1 MTDRIT
7 RLKSYFMAKE
17 HLAFRKEKPVDPSV
31 YRRGEFHRRTAL
43 RLDLSLQ
50 MQDIVFIPDERFV
63 ATRTVGNLPNIYRE
77 GETASG
83 AVNNIC
89 PRYDRV
95 IAEGLEK
102 TIERLESCKTP
113 ENAAYLESC
122 ILSCRA
128 VMNFAGRY
136 ATAAAE
142 QGKEEIVKNLRNIPR
157 KGASTF
163 YEALQFFRFLH
174 FALWCEGDY
183 HIVIGRFDQW
193 MYPYLEADLKSG
205 LLDEET
211 ALTLLEDFFLT
222 FNKDTDLYP
231 GVQLGDNGQSM
242 MLGGYDLEGNDQ
254 YNLLSELCLKASLE
268 LRVIEPKLNM
278 RVSKETPL
286 ERFELGSRLTAA
298 GIGFPQYCNDDVVV
312 KGLIELGYAPEDA
325 VNYVVAACWEFIVPG
340 KGMDVVNIDALS
352 FPHCVDTVIR
362 NTNAENF
369 EEFLRQIQ
377 NEIKAQAAGLC
388 CKHKRVR
395 HSPAPLM
402 SVLMD
407 GCVEHGKDISD
418 GGVYNNF
425 GFHGV
430 GLATAADSAIA
441 VKRLVYEGKLE
452 MEELIHILDSNFEG
466 YEDLRYEMIHSF
478 PKMGNNCDEVDFLAK
493 SFLEA
498 FVDGLQGYRNE
509 RGGIYRAGT
518 GSAMLYY
525 TLGESLGATPDG
537 RKAGSFLP
545 ANYSPSLNVKLDGPF
560 SIVQSFCKPDLSKT
574 INGGPLTLE
583 LAATAIR
590 GQIEKIALLVKSYVE
605 LGGHQLQLNVVN
617 REHLLDAQKHP
628 ENYRNLV
635 VRVWGWSGYFTELD
649 QPYQDQIISR
659 ADLTV

>member
-1 MTDRIT
+1 MTDRIA
-7 RLKSYFMAKE
+7 RLKGYFMAKE
-17 HLAFRKEKPVDPSV
+17 HLTLRKEKPVDPSV
-31 YRRGEFHRRTAL
+31 YRQGEFHRRTAL

-77 GETASG
+77 GETVYG

-113 ENAAYLESC
+113 ENTAYLESC

-128 VMNFAGRY
+128 VIDFAERY
-136 ATAAAE
+136 ASAAAK
-142 QGKEEIVKNLRNIPR
+142 QGKVEIAKNLSNIPR
-157 KGASTF
+157 RGASTF

-174 FALWCEGDY
+174 FSLWCEGDF

-193 MYPYLEADLKSG
+193 MCPYLEADLERG
-205 LLDEET
+205 ILDEEE

-268 LRVIEPKLNM
+268 LRVIEPKLNL
-278 RVSKETPL
+278 RVSKKTPM
-286 ERFELGSRLTAA
+286 ERFVLGSCLTAT
-298 GIGFPQYCNDDVVV
+298 GTGFPQYCNDDVVV
-312 KGLIELGYAPEDA
+312 KGLVGLGYAPEDA
-325 VNYVVAACWEFIVPG
+325 VNYVVAACWKFIVPG

-352 FPHCVDTVIR
+352 FPHCVDAVLQ
-362 NTNAENF
+362 NTNAVDYEI
-369 EEFLRQIQ
+369 FLRQIQ
-377 NEIKAQAAGLC
+377 NEIKGQAAGLC
-388 CKHKRVR
+388 RKHKRVC
-395 HSPAPLM
+395 HSQSPLM

-407 GCVEHGKDISD
+407 GCAEQGKDISD

-441 VKRLVYEGKLE
+441 VKRLVYERK
-452 MEELIHILDSNFEG
+452 MAMDDLIHILDSNFEG
-466 YEDLRYEMIHSF
+466 YEDLRFGILHSF
-478 PKMGNNCDEVDFLAK
+478 PKMGNNCDEVDLVAK

-498 FVDGLQGYRNE
+498 FADGLKGYRNE

-518 GSAMLYY
+518 GSAMFYN
-525 TLGESLGATPDG
+525 TLGKALGATPDG
-537 RKAGSFLP
+537 RKAGDYLP

-560 SIVQSFCKPDLSKT
+560 SILQSFCKPDLSKT

-590 GQIEKIALLVKSYVE
+590 GQIEKIALLVKSYID

-617 REHLLDAQKHP
+617 KEHLLDAQKHP

-649 QPYQDQIISR
+649 QPYQEQIISR
-659 ADLTV
+659 ADLTI

>member
-17 HLAFRKEKPVDPSV
+17 HLAFRKEKPVDSSV
-31 YRRGEFHRRTAL
+31 YRQGEFHRRTAL

-128 VMNFAGRY
+128 VMDFADRY

-242 MLGGYDLEGNDQ
+242 MLGGYDMEGNDQ

-325 VNYVVAACWEFIVPG
+325 VNYAVAACWEFIVPG

-498 FVDGLQGYRNE
+498 FADGLQGYRNE

>member
-1 MTDRIT
+1 MTDRIA
-7 RLKSYFMAKE
+7 RLKGYFMAKE
-17 HLAFRKEKPVDPSV
+17 HLTLRKEKPVDPSV
-31 YRRGEFHRRTAL
+31 YRQGEFHRRTAL

-77 GETASG
+77 GETVYG

-113 ENAAYLESC
+113 ENTAYLESC

-128 VMNFAGRY
+128 VIDFAERY
-136 ATAAAE
+136 ASAAAK
-142 QGKEEIVKNLRNIPR
+142 QGKVEIAKNLSNIPR
-157 KGASTF
+157 RGASTF

-174 FALWCEGDY
+174 FALWCEGDF

-193 MYPYLEADLKSG
+193 MCPYLEADLERG
-205 LLDEET
+205 ILDEEE

-254 YNLLSELCLKASLE
+254 YNLLRALCLKASLE
-268 LRVIEPKLNM
+268 LRVIEPKLNL
-278 RVSKETPL
+278 RVSKKTPM
-286 ERFELGSRLTAA
+286 ERFVLGSCLTAT
-298 GIGFPQYCNDDVVV
+298 GTGFPQYCNDDVVV
-312 KGLIELGYAPEDA
+312 KGLVGLGYAPEDA

-352 FPHCVDTVIR
+352 FPHCVDAVLR
-362 NTNAENF
+362 NTNAVDYEI
-369 EEFLRQIQ
+369 FLRQIQ
-377 NEIKAQAAGLC
+377 NEIKGQAAGLC
-388 CKHKRVR
+388 RKHKRVC
-395 HSPAPLM
+395 HSQSPLM

-407 GCVEHGKDISD
+407 GCAEQGKDISD

-441 VKRLVYEGKLE
+441 VKRLVYERK
-452 MEELIHILDSNFEG
+452 MAMDDLIHILDSNFEG
-466 YEDLRYEMIHSF
+466 YEDLRFEILHSF
-478 PKMGNNCDEVDFLAK
+478 PKMGNNCDEVDLVAK

-498 FVDGLQGYRNE
+498 FADGLKGYRNE

-518 GSAMLYY
+518 GSAMFYN
-525 TLGESLGATPDG
+525 TLGKALGATPDG
-537 RKAGSFLP
+537 RKAGDYLP

-560 SIVQSFCKPDLSKT
+560 SILQSFCKPDLSKT

-583 LAATAIR
+583 LAASAIR
-590 GQIEKIALLVKSYVE
+590 GQIEKIALLVKSYID

-617 REHLLDAQKHP
+617 KEHLLDAQKHP

-649 QPYQDQIISR
+649 QPYQEQIISR
-659 ADLTV
+659 ADLTI